1 MWEAVKEGYGGEG
14 GLRRGIILRDYYFF
28 EVSLGLQRGE
38 LSSVVGLDQYRH
50 WFAGGFGHGGQD
62 IHMISWS

>member
-1 MWEAVKEGYGGEG
+1 MGGG
-14 GLRRGIILRDYYFF
+14 GLRRGDYHSTGNFWG

-50 WFAGGFGHGGQD
+50 RFAGGFGHGGQD

>member
-1 MWEAVKEGYGGEG
+1 MKEAVKEGYGGG
-14 GLRRGIILRDYYFF
+14 GDLRRGITILREFWG

-38 LSSVVGLDQYRH
+38 LSSVVGLDQYMHR
-50 WFAGGFGHGGQD
+50 FAGGFGHGGQD